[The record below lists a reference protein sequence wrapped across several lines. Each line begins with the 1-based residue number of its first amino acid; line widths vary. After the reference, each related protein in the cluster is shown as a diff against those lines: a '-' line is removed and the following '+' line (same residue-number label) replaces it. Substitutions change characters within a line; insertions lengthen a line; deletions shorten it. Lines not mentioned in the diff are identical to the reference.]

1 MSVEQIVLGPE
12 RGESR
17 TDGGEGTPEAPDS
30 PAVLVVALQDAR
42 AGPPRGN
49 GADETADALRTL
61 GFTVTETTA
70 DAAAGP
76 GTGPTAADAEPLGE
90 RLEDGAFDCVV
101 AHADASSAPGSPGP
115 LDASAF
121 DTLGRLPADAPVVL
135 VGGDAADAADAFEAG
150 AAEFVP
156 AANAADPAVLD
167 ARVRSA
173 VARSE
178 AARLRSERERLAADL
193 SRERGLLNA
202 IFETVPAHLYV
213 KDREA
218 KHIRVSEAY
227 VGDPDRFLGKT
238 DYDVVPD
245 ETSRGTYEDDL
256 RIMETGQPLFDQ
268 EEPIVPAD
276 TTFSM
281 QSLLERHGEADGT
294 VTGDWVLTSK
304 VPWRDADGEVVGL
317 VGFSIDISDRK
328 ADRRRLER
336 QNERL
341 SEFADVVSHDLRSP
355 LNVAQGY
362 LELLGEAVDD
372 ETARS
377 YLHRI
382 EDAHGRMDELIED
395 VLALARQGTVVD
407 DLTSTRIADVV
418 DAAWRSTT
426 THGATLAVETG
437 DATVPADP
445 GRLRALFENLFRN
458 AVEHGA
464 RQASGRSAPGDSVE
478 HSSTNSRATPDDSVE
493 HGSTDDDTHTL
504 TVTVG
509 RTDGGFYV
517 EDDGPGIS
525 ESERETVFEAGHSS
539 VADGTG
545 FGLAIV
551 KRIAE
556 AHGWSV
562 TLTESETGGARFEFA
577 AEHPAG
583 AVDGSV

>member
-1 MSVEQIVLGPE
+1 MSPETIVSE
-12 RGESR
+12 REHGKSR
-17 TDGGEGTPEAPDS
+17 RDDGGSTPEAPDS
-30 PAVLVVALQDAR
+30 LAVLVVGSRSAR
-42 AGPPRGN
+42 ARPPG
-49 GADETADALRTL
+49 GGGTADALRTL
-61 GFTVTETTA
+61 GFAVTETA
-70 DAAAGP
+70 L
-76 GTGPTAADAEPLGE
+76 DAETDPDAGDAG
-90 RLEDGAFDCVV
+90 RLASDEAEGGAFDCVV
-101 AHADASSAPGSPGP
+101 VAVADATAGPSESPDS
-115 LDASAF
+115 LDAAGVLDALDRLSAV
-121 DTLGRLPADAPVVL
+121 APVVL
-135 VGGDAADAADAFEAG
+135 VGGDAADAAAAFEAG

-156 AANAADPAVLD
+156 TANAADLAVLD
-167 ARVRSA
+167 ARVRNA
-173 VARSE
+173 AARSE
-178 AARLRSERERLAADL
+178 AARLREERETLATDL

-218 KHIRVSEAY
+218 RHVRVSEAY
-227 VGDPDRFLGKT
+227 VGDPGRFLGKT

-281 QSLLERHGEADGT
+281 KSLLERHGEAGDT

-355 LNVAQGY
+355 LNVARGY
-362 LELLGEAVDD
+362 LGLLGETVEG

-377 YLHRI
+377 HLQRV
-382 EDAHGRMDELIED
+382 EGAHERMDELIED
-395 VLALARQGTVVD
+395 VLTLARQGAVVAD
-407 DLTSTRIADVV
+407 PTPTRVADVAA
-418 DAAWRSTT
+418 AAWRSTT
-426 THGATLAVETG
+426 TDGATPAIETG
-437 DATVPADP
+437 DATVLADP

-458 AVEHGA
+458 SVEHGSTGN
-464 RQASGRSAPGDSVE
+464 RSSSG
-478 HSSTNSRATPDDSVE
+478 DSVE
-493 HGSTDDDTHTL
+493 HGSAGDDL

-517 EDDGPGIS
+517 EDDGPGVP
-525 ESERETVFEAGHSS
+525 ESERAAVFEAGHTS
-539 VADGTG
+539 AAAGTG

-562 TLTESETGGARFEFA
+562 ALTESESGGARFEFA

-583 AVDGSV
+583 AVDGGG